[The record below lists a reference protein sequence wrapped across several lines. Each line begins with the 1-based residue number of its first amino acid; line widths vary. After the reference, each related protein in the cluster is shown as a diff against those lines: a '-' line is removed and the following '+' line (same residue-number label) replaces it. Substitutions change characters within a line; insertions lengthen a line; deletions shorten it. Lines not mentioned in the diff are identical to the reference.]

1 MPDLTQKHAMAR
13 CEKSSCV
20 VVAAGLKLTNGESL
34 IYDEAAELLLQVT
47 NSSILLYSL
56 AQPQQAPR
64 VGLYILHPMEQVA
77 GTACRCS
84 HLDA

>member
-1 MPDLTQKHAMAR
+1 MQDLKLKHVMAR
-13 CEKSSCV
+13 CEKSGCL
-20 VVAAGLKLTNGESL
+20 VVAAGLKLADGGSL
-34 IYDEAAELLLQVT
+34 IYDEAAEMLLRVT
-47 NSSILLYSL
+47 DSSISMHSL

-64 VGLYILHPMEQVA
+64 VGLYIPHPREQEA